1 MKTRPSKI
9 FREKNLGA
17 APGSC
22 FPFYVTHGQL
32 KIGLDGGGTK
42 TELILVDA
50 AGTVVARHSAPG
62 CNPSQ
67 IGPDEASRVV
77 STALAELVAKSK
89 IENLRPAAAGT
100 NTGPA
105 AAGNGAK
112 SKIATTHLYTAGSS
126 IFWQDFA
133 ATLRDYGAVLTGPDS
148 LPVLELA
155 TGGAPGLVLHAG
167 TGSFVAARAPDGS
180 IHYAG
185 GLGWKFGDPGSG
197 SDLGRRAIGHA
208 LLELQGW
215 ARPTA
220 LGDALKAHT
229 GLADAVANTRFF
241 YTAEDANA
249 RIAGFA
255 PRVLELADAGCAPA
269 QTAVACTVTDL
280 VEYARLVTAKLF
292 GPAVVPCGVSGAI
305 LNSPPAAYALKAL
318 AATHAWPVDYR
329 FITEAPIEG
338 VRRLL
343 VAGRTGPVSG

>member
-1 MKTRPSKI
+1 MHSVCSETFLSY
-9 FREKNLGA
+9 F
-17 APGSC
+17 APFGS
-22 FPFYVTHGQL
+22 FVVNTKF

-50 AGTVVARHSAPG
+50 AGTVVVRHSAPG

-67 IGPDEASRVV
+67 IGPERAGAVV
-77 STALAELVAKSK
+77 RDAIAALLAAAPPGGA
-89 IENLRPAAAGT
+89 RPAIVA
-100 NTGPA
+100 
-105 AAGNGAK
+105 
-112 SKIATTHLYTAGSS
+112 THLYTAGSS
-126 IFWQDFA
+126 IFWKDFA
-133 ATLRDYGAVLTGPDS
+133 TTLREHGQVLTGPDS

-215 ARPTA
+215 AKPTA

-255 PRVLELADAGCAPA
+255 PRVLELAGAGCVPA
-269 QTAVACTVTDL
+269 QTALACTVTDL
-280 VEYARLVTAKLF
+280 VEYARLVTTKLF
-292 GPAVVPCGVSGAI
+292 GSAVVPCGVSGAI
-305 LNSPPAAYALKAL
+305 LNSPPAIYALKAL
-318 AATHAWPVDYR
+318 AETHAWPVEYR

-338 VRRLL
+338 VHRLL
-343 VAGRTGPVSG
+343 MKS

>member
-1 MKTRPSKI
+1 MSFAVNMK
-9 FREKNLGA
+9 F
-17 APGSC
+17 
-22 FPFYVTHGQL
+22 

-50 AGTVVARHSAPG
+50 AGTVVARHSASG

-67 IGPDEASRVV
+67 IGPDQAGAVVREAIS
-77 STALAELVAKSK
+77 SLLAAAKPGAA
-89 IENLRPAAAGT
+89 RPAIAA
-100 NTGPA
+100 
-105 AAGNGAK
+105 
-112 SKIATTHLYTAGSS
+112 THLYTAGSPV
-126 IFWQDFA
+126 FWKDFA
-133 ATLRDYGAVLTGPDS
+133 ATLREHGRVLTGPDS

-215 ARPTA
+215 AKPTA

-229 GLADAVANTRFF
+229 GLADAAANTRFF

-255 PRVLELADAGCAPA
+255 PRVLELANAGCAPA
-269 QTAVACTVTDL
+269 QAALACTVTDL
-280 VEYARLVTAKLF
+280 VEYARLVTTKLF
-292 GPAVVPCGVSGAI
+292 GSAVVPCGVSGAI
-305 LNSPPAAYALKAL
+305 LNSPPAIYALKAL
-318 AATHAWPVDYR
+318 AETHAWPVEYR
-329 FITEAPIEG
+329 FISEAPIEG

-343 VAGRTGPVSG
+343 VKS